1 MGVASMLYGLVR
13 KHWVDYNVN
22 SATKQPNQPY
32 RISTVHEQIMNSPE
46 MKRIA
51 TIMLAMY
58 ADANT
63 DRSVAVLISL

>member
-1 MGVASMLYGLVR
+1 MGVANMLHGLVR

-22 SATKQPNQPY
+22 SPPY
-32 RISTVHEQIMNSPE
+32 SISTVHEQIMNSPE

>member
-1 MGVASMLYGLVR
+1 MGVANMLHGLVR

-22 SATKQPNQPY
+22 SPTKQPNQPY
-32 RISTVHEQIMNSPE
+32 IISTVHEQIMNSPE